1 VVLEGKLPPRL
12 TSRVSLART
21 HALNIRL
28 PLRPSFRSSFLEKAV
43 SSGENPTNTPDV
55 LYTEDLIY
63 SMSNVTHLVGAEW
76 LMGLAFS
83 NSTIEGQANAME
95 VVAFVEDVLGS
106 SLIGYQVGNEPDL

>member
-43 SSGENPTNTPDV
+43 SSGENPTN
-55 LYTEDLIY
+55 TEDLIY